1 MGGIVATLIEP
12 DGAEVRITDAQ
23 AGESL
28 MEAAK
33 RAGVAGI
40 LAECGGACSCA
51 TCHVYVA
58 EEWFARVGAPD
69 QVEEEML
76 DMVDHIRRPTSR
88 LCCQIR
94 LHEGLSGI
102 VAEVAPEL

>member
-1 MGGIVATLIEP
+1 MGDVLAILIQP
-12 DGAEVRITDAQ
+12 DGHHVQISDAR
-23 AGESL
+23 AGETL
-28 MEAAK
+28 MEAAR

-40 LAECGGACSCA
+40 VAECGGACSCA
-51 TCHVYVA
+51 TCHVYLDA
-58 EEWFARVGAPD
+58 GWFAKVGAPD

-88 LCCQIR
+88 LSCQIR

>member
-1 MGGIVATLIEP
+1 MGGIVATMLQA
-12 DGAEVRITDAQ
+12 DGTEVRITDAQ

-28 MEAAK
+28 MEAAR
-33 RAGVAGI
+33 RAGVEGI
-40 LAECGGACSCA
+40 VAECGGACSCA
-51 TCHVYVA
+51 TCHVYVG
-58 EEWFARVGAPD
+58 EQWFPLVGEPD

-88 LCCQIR
+88 LSCQIR
-94 LHEGLSGI
+94 LTEELSGI

>member
-1 MGGIVATLIEP
+1 MGGIVATMIQA
-12 DGAEVRITDAQ
+12 DGTEVRIDDAQ

-28 MEAAK
+28 MEAAR
-33 RAGVAGI
+33 RAGVEGI
-40 LAECGGACSCA
+40 VAECGGACSCA
-51 TCHVYVA
+51 TCHVYVG
-58 EEWFARVGAPD
+58 EEWYALVGDPD

-88 LCCQIR
+88 LSCQIR
-94 LHEGLSGI
+94 LDENLSGI

>member
-1 MGGIVATLIEP
+1 MGGIIATLIQP
-12 DGAEVRITDAQ
+12 DGTAVRIADAQ
-23 AGESL
+23 QGETL

-40 LAECGGACSCA
+40 VAECGGACSCA
-51 TCHVYVA
+51 TCHVFID
-58 EEWFARVGAPD
+58 ELWFSKVGDPD

-88 LCCQIR
+88 LSCQVR
-94 LHEGLSGI
+94 LHDGLSGL